1 MKDKIK
7 LVIFDM
13 DGLMV
18 DTESICIKAWDRVFN
33 RYNIKV
39 TKDFYFE
46 IIGSSAKVL
55 EEKIKE
61 KNILKDN
68 LIFEDILNV
77 QRQEAASIVETEGIE
92 KKKGI
97 DELLEYLE
105 KKGIKKAVASSS
117 FRKKVDNFLD
127 KVELKNK
134 FDYIIA
140 GDEVKN
146 SKPAPDLY
154 LDVIKKFGISNKNI
168 MILEDS
174 KNGLTA
180 AKNAGIIK
188 RVYIPDI
195 VILSPKEEEELT
207 YRKFTSLLEVKRELE
222 ESRDIF

>member
-46 IIGSSAKVL
+46 IIGASAKVL

-68 LIFEDILNV
+68 LIFEDILNA

-195 VILSPKEEEELT
+195 IILSPKEEEELT

>member
-68 LIFEDILNV
+68 LIFEDILNA